1 MSGATPAAAPGTV
14 AEDLK
19 PRAIVVDDSRA
30 ARTMVGN
37 MMSQLG
43 FDVLKAEHGAAALAL
58 LDPESPPDAIVVDW
72 NMPVMDGVEFARA
85 LRATDEYK
93 TIPLLMISS
102 ESDPRR
108 VATALLAGIDE
119 YLFKPVD
126 TEMIKQRL
134 ATMGVYVEVTR

>member
-1 MSGATPAAAPGTV
+1 MSGATPAAAPGAV
-14 AEDLK
+14 AAEIK
-19 PRAIVVDDSRA
+19 PKAIVVDDSRA

-43 FDVLKAEHGAAALAL
+43 FDVLKAEHGGAALAL

-85 LRATDEYK
+85 LRAIDEYK
-93 TIPLLMISS
+93 TVPVLMISS

-126 TEMIKQRL
+126 TEMIKERL
-134 ATMGVYVEVTR
+134 ATMGVYVDVTR

>member
-1 MSGATPAAAPGTV
+1 MSSAMSPTNPNIEQAEV
-14 AEDLK
+14 A
-19 PRAIVVDDSRA
+19 PRALVVDDSRA

-43 FDVLKAEHGAAALAL
+43 FDVLKAEHGQAALDL
-58 LDPESPPDAIVVDW
+58 LDPEAPPDAIVVDW

-85 LRATDEYK
+85 LRAVKVFRTV
-93 TIPLLMISS
+93 PLLMISS

-108 VATALLAGIDE
+108 VASALLAGIDE

-126 TEMIKQRL
+126 TEMIRQRL
-134 ATMGVYVEVTR
+134 ETMGVYVEVAR